1 MLALYRLVAAA
12 TLLGVAGQFF
22 LAGAGAFG
30 ATSYSAHRGLG
41 VALIILGGAGL
52 LVAAALRKR
61 VGRALVLEIALVLQ
75 FLFGHLGMHHPWI
88 GALHGLLAIGI
99 AGLASVVARGIGV
112 GVSHARAI

>member
-1 MLALYRLVAAA
+1 MLALYRLVAAV
-12 TLLGVAGQFF
+12 TLLGVGGQFF

-41 VALIILGGAGL
+41 VGLVVIGAIGL
-52 LVAAALRKR
+52 LLAAASRNR
-61 VGRALVLEIALVLQ
+61 VIRALVLEIALLLQ

-99 AGLASVVARGIGV
+99 AGLAGVVARSV
-112 GVSHARAI
+112 GLGTRHAPAT